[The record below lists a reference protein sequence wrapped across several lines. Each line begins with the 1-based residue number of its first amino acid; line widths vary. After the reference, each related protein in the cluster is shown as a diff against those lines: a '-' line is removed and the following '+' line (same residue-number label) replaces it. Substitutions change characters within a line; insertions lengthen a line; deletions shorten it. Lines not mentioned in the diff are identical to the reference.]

1 MLRVLRLN
9 FEAASGVGLSD
20 SESESTCLTLSE
32 SPRRSSWGTPKA
44 ASGIHWLSGRADSD
58 ADSGSED
65 PPGPISA
72 SLQPEVASRRFR
84 SHPWPL
90 PLRVRLRGTPVSE
103 CARVCRG
110 QWLTA

>member
-72 SLQPEVASRRFR
+72 SGAVTPGAGSGVIHCHSDSEARRSPSVHESAAAS
-84 SHPWPL
+84 
-90 PLRVRLRGTPVSE
+90 G
-103 CARVCRG
+103 
-110 QWLTA
+110 